1 MNMPPTRAW
10 LPLLALMTPACFPRG
25 IQIPVAYRI
34 RADAS
39 SESLPC
45 AKREFVELGFAF
57 VEEPDTRQARGR
69 RVTRRGTQTRSQ
81 EVVRLHLSGDGD
93 ALVLELAIGI
103 ATGRGAL
110 EPDAMPMGLGTLSSP
125 SLQSINE
132 ADDVMARCQASP
144 VS

>member
-1 MNMPPTRAW
+1 M
-10 LPLLALMTPACFPRG
+10 
-25 IQIPVAYRI
+25 
-34 RADAS
+34 
-39 SESLPC
+39 
-45 AKREFVELGFAF
+45 ELGFAF

-93 ALVLELAIGI
+93 AQVLELAIGI

-110 EPDAMPMGLGTLSSP
+110 EPDALPMGLGTLSSP
-125 SLQSINE
+125 SLLQSINE